1 MVSEPR
7 SFEAFQLPLTACP
20 YCAVNLRPVDN
31 ELRCARCQ
39 RVWEIRDGVP
49 RFFDP
54 GYYWGEVSQ
63 AEASTLVSDARENGW
78 REAVEK
84 HFSHDPAMAFSILQ
98 WQQRASWLPLLG
110 LNKNA
115 VALDIGSGYGA
126 ITHAMANMTGE
137 VYSLEAIPERIEFTR
152 IRLSQE
158 GLNNVR
164 LIQGSATQLPLQE
177 NLFDLVVVNGV
188 LEWVGEWDLEGNP
201 REVQLR
207 FLRKIHRLLKPQ
219 GILLVGIENR
229 IGYNNFAGAV
239 DHSGLAYT
247 SLMPRSLASLVLRLS
262 RKRHHRT
269 ILNSKRQYRTYTYSE
284 LGYRKL
290 LSRSGF
296 DHTTFYEAV
305 PGYNRPFSLVPLDRR
320 SLSAHVLDAISGPVV
335 APGGSRLRRLVKYWA
350 SRMGLLRPFVP
361 EFVIIAA
368 KDAAYVGEHNSIWQ
382 QVKALSTTGAPI
394 TKPVHYLLGG
404 RPSKW
409 TIRTC
414 QRDDPQRCMMLKAS
428 PPAYETV
435 LAAEHRILEHLR
447 SRLRENPDP
456 TFSVPRPIGTF
467 EVAGWHLMVETVAEG
482 LPLSQLM
489 FRRSRTWRAAFLRH
503 EFVRCVAIAAEVSE
517 LLKGNI
523 PVHKI
528 GPAWYQIPGNVEAS
542 AGIAPLVAPEADK
555 WQRRGI
561 RAHGDFTTE
570 NIFWDEPT
578 KRISIIDWESPF
590 EGVPPLYD
598 VFTLLLSATPALAL
612 EKQQSATPESVIGQ
626 QFLAAFFGSQQ
637 WSTATREI
645 LLQAAGRLGQNAS
658 DIWPQFLLFLIIRI
672 NHFRSRQSPF
682 AAQYSHLLQLAIQF
696 QHLFVCRQAG
706 QPTRIESAANL
717 PIDVAQY
724 KRLSEI
730 PPPGSSAS

>member
-1 MVSEPR
+1 MASEPQA
-7 SFEAFQLPLTACP
+7 FEAFQLPLTACP
-20 YCAVNLRPVDN
+20 HCGANLRPVEN
-31 ELRCARCQ
+31 ELRCAHCQ
-39 RVWEIRDGVP
+39 RAWEIRDGVP

-63 AEASTLVSDARENGW
+63 AEASTLVSDARQHGW

-84 HFSHDPAMAFSILQ
+84 HFTDDPAMAFSILQ

-126 ITHAMANMTGE
+126 ITHALAHMMGE
-137 VYSLEAIPERIEFTR
+137 VYSLEAISERIEFTR

-188 LEWVGEWDLEGNP
+188 LEWVGEWDLNGNP

-219 GILLVGIENR
+219 GFLLVGIENR
-229 IGYNNFAGAV
+229 IGYNNFAGGL

-269 ILNSKRQYRTYTYSE
+269 MLNSSRQYRTYTYSE

-320 SLSAHVLDAISGPVV
+320 SLSAHVLDTISGPAV
-335 APGGSRLRRLVKYWA
+335 APGGSRLRRLIKFWA

-361 EFVIIAA
+361 EFIIVAA
-368 KDAAYVGEHNSIWQ
+368 KDAGYVGEHNSIWQ
-382 QVKALSTTGAPI
+382 QVKALSTAAPQI

-404 RPSKW
+404 RPTKW

-414 QRDDPQRCMMLKAS
+414 QQDDPRRCLMLKAS
-428 PPAYETV
+428 PPPYETV
-435 LAAEHRILEHLR
+435 LAAEFRILEHLR

-467 EVAGWHLMVETVAEG
+467 ELAGWHLMVETVAEG

-489 FRRSRTWRAAFLRH
+489 FRRSRAWRAAFLQR
-503 EFVRCVAIAAEVSE
+503 EFPRGVAIAAEISD

-528 GPAWYQIPGNVEAS
+528 GLAWYQIPSSVGTS
-542 AGIAPLVAPEADK
+542 ADIAPLIASQADK
-555 WQRRGI
+555 WQRQGI
-561 RAHGDFTTE
+561 RAHGDFTIE
-570 NIFWDEPT
+570 NIFWDEST
-578 KRISIIDWESPF
+578 RKISIIDWESPF

-598 VFTLLLSATPALAL
+598 VLTLLFSATPALAL
-612 EKQQSATPESVIGQ
+612 ETHQSATPESIIGQ
-626 QFLAAFFGSQQ
+626 QFLASFFGLHQ
-637 WSTATREI
+637 WSKDIREI
-645 LLQAAGRLGQNAS
+645 LLHAADRLGQNAS

-672 NHFRSRQSPF
+672 NHFQSRQSPF
-682 AAQYSHLLQLAIQF
+682 AAQYSHLLELAIQF
-696 QHLFVCRQAG
+696 QHRFVCRQSG
-706 QPTRIESAANL
+706 EPTRRESTASL
-717 PIDVAQY
+717 PMEVAPY
-724 KRLSEI
+724 KRLSDI
-730 PPPGSSAS
+730 HPPGSSAS